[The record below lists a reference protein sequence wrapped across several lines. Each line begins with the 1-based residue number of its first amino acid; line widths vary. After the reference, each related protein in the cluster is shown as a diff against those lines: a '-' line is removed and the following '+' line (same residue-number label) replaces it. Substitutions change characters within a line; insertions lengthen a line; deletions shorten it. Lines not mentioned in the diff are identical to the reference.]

1 MSYFGHG
8 MSARARS
15 LYIFPSRR
23 SCYSYSQ
30 FMPLELRTTSAA
42 SLAPPTPAEALYNFR
57 LLSALR
63 SDDPGQLQKFLDEIS
78 PNAGEASEDGA
89 KAGKLLAMAVR
100 VAPGEPPSESRVWR

>member
-8 MSARARS
+8 MSGWRGAYTSSPLVALHT
-15 LYIFPSRR
+15 LYSH
-23 SCYSYSQ
+23 